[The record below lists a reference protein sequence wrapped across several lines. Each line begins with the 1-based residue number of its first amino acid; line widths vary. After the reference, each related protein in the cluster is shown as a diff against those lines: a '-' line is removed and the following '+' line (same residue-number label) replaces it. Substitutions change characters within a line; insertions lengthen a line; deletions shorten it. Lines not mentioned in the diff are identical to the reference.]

1 MSDLHHLGSTPPLE
15 NIDDMVSHLELSLAA
30 KNLTA
35 LQKIQVLRDLI
46 ADDLGAN
53 RMFQD
58 ACQSIISRLQHD
70 MANVPT
76 TSIVNAHVLL
86 SNPTVLSRLQ
96 MDSLQTVVGGDIAFR
111 ISCLE
116 ELRRMGRTDLLFKQI
131 GRLTHWK
138 EGQAMIHIM
147 VTTATSDQLS
157 RIFMEFIHHR
167 FSNYADRSF
176 GATIFREESV
186 DALFSAVIS
195 RATVPA
201 LYAIASEFKKGAA
214 AIGLPPEQ
222 FDRYA
227 SAVMVKLTATQMRDE
242 LSGLV
247 DVSSLATEHPESSA
261 FWAESLPP
269 RHLVTTS
276 GMFTPPEPS
285 LPGLS
290 VANPPTRMD
299 RPLPLHIPNFAPAPL
314 PPRRGDSAD
323 ESAAFGSA
331 DDNS

>member
-1 MSDLHHLGSTPPLE
+1 
-15 NIDDMVSHLELSLAA
+15 MVSHLELSLAA

-35 LQKIQVLRDLI
+35 LQKIQVLRDLM

-76 TSIVNAHVLL
+76 ISIVNAHVLL

-116 ELRRMGRTDLLFKQI
+116 ELRRMGRMDLLFKQV
-131 GRLTHWK
+131 GHLSHWK
-138 EGQAMIHIM
+138 EGQTMIHIIAS
-147 VTTATSDQLS
+147 TATSDQLS
-157 RIFMEFIHHR
+157 QVFMEFIHNR
-167 FSNYADRSF
+167 FSSYADRSF
-176 GATIFREESV
+176 GPHVYREESI
-186 DALFSAVIS
+186 DMLFSAIIS
-195 RATVPA
+195 RATIPM

-222 FDRYA
+222 FDRYV
-227 SAVMVKLTATQMRDE
+227 SAITVKLTATQMRDE

-247 DVSSLATEHPESSA
+247 DMSSLATEHPESSA
-261 FWAESLPP
+261 FWVASLPP
-269 RHLVTTS
+269 QNLVTAS
-276 GMFTPPEPS
+276 GVFTPPEPS
-285 LPGLS
+285 LSGPS
-290 VANPPTRMD
+290 AISPPTRMD
-299 RPLPLHIPNFAPAPL
+299 RPLPLRIPNFAPVPSLPPAPL
-314 PPRRGDSAD
+314 PPRRADSAD
-323 ESAAFGSA
+323 ESAAFGSD